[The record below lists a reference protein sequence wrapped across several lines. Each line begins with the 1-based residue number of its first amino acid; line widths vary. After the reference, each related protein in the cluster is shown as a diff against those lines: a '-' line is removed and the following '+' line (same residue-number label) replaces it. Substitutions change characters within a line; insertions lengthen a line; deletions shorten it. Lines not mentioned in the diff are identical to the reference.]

1 MTAYELVISDLG
13 LSPDTEFKDK
23 IERTIDYTQAVI
35 LHFLRRD
42 ELPAELDEVLIAA
55 AEEYFV
61 TNFKVDMDGDG
72 TVETNTQEI
81 SSINDNGQSVSYRS
95 AKDNISAEAKAA
107 GLDGVLGKYYGV
119 LTLYRRAWI

>member
-1 MTAYELVISDLG
+1 M
-13 LSPDTEFKDK
+13 
-23 IERTIDYTQAVI
+23 
-35 LHFLRRD
+35 
-42 ELPAELDEVLIAA
+42 PAELDEVLVAA

-61 TNFKVDMDGDG
+61 TKYPGYMDGDG

-107 GLDGVLGKYYGV
+107 GLDGILGKYYGV
-119 LTLYRRAWI
+119 LMLYRRAWI